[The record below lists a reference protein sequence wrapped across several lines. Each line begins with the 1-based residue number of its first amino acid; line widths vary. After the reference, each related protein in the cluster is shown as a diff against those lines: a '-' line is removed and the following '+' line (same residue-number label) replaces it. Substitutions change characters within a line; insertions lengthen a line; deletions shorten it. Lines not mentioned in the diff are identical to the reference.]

1 LALARLRVWTTESC
15 CAVDRVAR
23 KFSARQT
30 TLATPVSPEQSV
42 VVAEVVVV
50 VVVDELLELSL
61 FLQAMTIAVTRI
73 QQKMIT
79 RCFRFMV
86 IDFFVVGDSIG
97 MSLYTV
103 KIDQRLRREKPIV
116 VNAPVFG
123 VNAGNANFF

>member
-1 LALARLRVWTTESC
+1 
-15 CAVDRVAR
+15 
-23 KFSARQT
+23 
-30 TLATPVSPEQSV
+30 
-42 VVAEVVVV
+42 
-50 VVVDELLELSL
+50 
-61 FLQAMTIAVTRI
+61 
-73 QQKMIT
+73 
-79 RCFRFMV
+79 MV

>member
-1 LALARLRVWTTESC
+1 
-15 CAVDRVAR
+15 VDRVAR